1 MSYIVYLNEFNRW
14 LESNELSNTAQ
25 LLYFK
30 LLDVFNR
37 AGWPESVQLS
47 PLKVMVMARLRSA
60 SAASAARDALREAGF
75 LAFID
80 EDGGEAGRYFLTSP
94 WEKSAPEIVPESE
107 PEKDSDREDMTD
119 AAAENE
125 TEIASEN
132 NTEFSTKNCTEI
144 NTENDTENDSVS
156 ESTNDKHNKTKKK
169 TKTKTKTK
177 TKNNSPLAVA
187 RGEYARA
194 EKSEKSRRENLLAFP
209 TCAGPPA
216 RIRTVF
222 MLSGVIGGITRENFN
237 LYPLYLEI
245 RVES

>member
-47 PLKVMVMARLRSA
+47 LLKVMVMARLRSA

-94 WEKSAPEIVPESE
+94 WERSAPEIVPERE
-107 PEKDSDREDMTD
+107 PEKDSDREDVTE
-119 AAAENE
+119 AAPENE
-125 TEIASEN
+125 TEISSEN
-132 NTEFSTKNCTEI
+132 NTEFSTENC
-144 NTENDTENDSVS
+144 TENDTENDSVS

-177 TKNNSPLAVA
+177 NNSPLAVA

-194 EKSEKSRRENLLAFP
+194 EKSEKTEGDQAYWYRPRTRTSPELACCMVP
-209 TCAGPPA
+209 WEYCT
-216 RIRTVF
+216 IRAPSVCT
-222 MLSGVIGGITRENFN
+222 SGAS
-237 LYPLYLEI
+237 P
-245 RVES
+245 

>member
-37 AGWPESVQLS
+37 AGWPESVCLS

-60 SAASAARDALREAGF
+60 SAAAAARDALREAGF
-75 LAFID
+75 LAFAD
-80 EDGGEAGRYFLTSP
+80 ENGGEAIRYFLTSP
-94 WEKSAPEIVPESE
+94 WEKSAPESE

-132 NTEFSTKNCTEI
+132 NTEFSTENC
-144 NTENDTENDSVS
+144 TENDTENDSVS
-156 ESTNDKHNKTKKK
+156 ESTNDKHNKN
-169 TKTKTKTK
+169 KTKTK
-177 TKNNSPLAVA
+177 TKNNSPFADA
-187 RGEYARA
+187 QGEYART
-194 EKSEKSRRENLLAFP
+194 EKSEKTEGDQAYWYRPRTLTSPEL
-209 TCAGPPA
+209 TCCMVPSEYC
-216 RIRTVF
+216 RIRAPSVCT
-222 MLSGVIGGITRENFN
+222 SGVF
-237 LYPLYLEI
+237 P
-245 RVES
+245 